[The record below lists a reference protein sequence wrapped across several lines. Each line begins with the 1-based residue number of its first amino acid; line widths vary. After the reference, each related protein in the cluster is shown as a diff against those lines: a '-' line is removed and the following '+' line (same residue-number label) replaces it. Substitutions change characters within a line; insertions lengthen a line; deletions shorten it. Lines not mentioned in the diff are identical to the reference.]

1 MFDWGSGVQP
11 QSYFTDPMS
20 SNFGGASDIN
30 PWAQSGADVLKYGI
44 SRLIDVQTVKALQG
58 TNTHAVLQS
67 SGATISTY
75 GGVPSGGYLV
85 GGALLPLL
93 LAGAVIYMLAD

>member
-1 MFDWGSGVQP
+1 MFDWDSGAQP
-11 QSYFTDPMS
+11 QSYFTSPMQ
-20 SNFGGASDIN
+20 SNFGSASDMN
-30 PWAQSGADVLKYGI
+30 PYAQTGADLLKYGL
-44 SRLIDVQTVKALQG
+44 SRLIDVQTVRALEG